1 LSNIKHILIIRFSAM
16 GDVAM
21 TIPVIKQL
29 LEQHPELEISFVSNK
44 SFKPM
49 FFGIDRLRFVEAET
63 KGKHKGILG
72 IYRLCKE
79 IMRNEK
85 PIDAVADFHGLLRSF
100 MMQFFF
106 KIKGIPIATID
117 KGRAEKQKLTAK
129 ENKQNIPLKTSFERY
144 ADVIKK
150 LGLPF
155 VLEKKS
161 LENIKQPLPI
171 LAEKWF
177 GHKTV
182 IGIAPFAKHSE
193 KVYPPEKMK
202 MLILLLQQE
211 DAVVLLFGGGKQET
225 AFLAELEK
233 QLGGNVFNLAGLFN
247 LSEELSI
254 ISNLNVMVSMD
265 SANMHLA
272 SLVGV
277 PVISVWGPTHP
288 NAGFYGWAQSTE
300 NMVSIDLSC
309 RPCSVFGNKQCYRGD
324 HACMEE
330 ITHIDIY
337 KKLIPF
343 LKNNQR

>member
-1 LSNIKHILIIRFSAM
+1 M

-29 LEQHPELEISFVSNK
+29 LNLHPELEISFVSNK

-49 FFGIDRLRFVEAET
+49 FFGIERLRFIAAET

-79 IMRNEK
+79 IMRNGK
-85 PIDAVADFHGLLRSF
+85 PIDAVADFHGVLRSF
-100 MMQFFF
+100 MMQFFL
-106 KIKGIPIATID
+106 KIKGIPFATID
-117 KGRAEKQKLTAK
+117 KGRAEKKKLTAK

-150 LGLPF
+150 LGLSF
-155 VLEKKS
+155 LLEKKP
-161 LENIKQPLPI
+161 LENIKLPLPI
-171 LAEKWF
+171 SAEKWF
-177 GHKTV
+177 NNKTV
-182 IGIAPFAKHSE
+182 IGIAPFAKHPE

-202 MLILLLQQE
+202 LPIQLLQKE

-225 AFLAELEK
+225 TLLAEWEK
-233 QLGGNVFNLAGLFN
+233 QLGENVFNLAGLFN

-254 ISNLNVMVSMD
+254 ISHLTAVVSMD

-272 SLVGV
+272 SLAGV

-288 NAGFYGWAQSTE
+288 NAGFYGWGQSAQ
-300 NMVSIDLSC
+300 NMVSVDLSC
-309 RPCSVFGNKQCYRGD
+309 RPCSVFGNKKCYRGD

-330 ITHIDIY
+330 IKHLDIY
-337 KKLIPF
+337 QKLIPF
-343 LKNNQR
+343 LKKSQC

>member
-1 LSNIKHILIIRFSAM
+1 M

-29 LEQHPELEISFVSNK
+29 LQQHPELIISFVSNK

-79 IMRNEK
+79 IMNDEQ
-85 PIDAVADFHGLLRSF
+85 PIDAVADFHGVLRSF
-100 MMQFFF
+100 MMQFFL
-106 KIKGIPIATID
+106 KLKGIPIATID
-117 KGRAEKQKLTAK
+117 KGRAEKKKLTAK
-129 ENKQNIPLKTSFERY
+129 ENKHNIPLKTSFERY

-155 VLEKKS
+155 VLEKKPF
-161 LENIKQPLPI
+161 ENIKQPLPI
-171 LAEKWF
+171 SAKKWF
-177 GHKTV
+177 ENKTV
-182 IGIAPFAKHSE
+182 IGIAPFAKHPE
-193 KVYPPEKMK
+193 KVFPPEKMK
-202 MLILLLQQE
+202 LLTSLLKAE
-211 DAVVLLFGGGKQET
+211 RAVVLLFGGGKQET
-225 AFLAELEK
+225 ALLAEWEK
-233 QLGGNVFNLAGLFN
+233 DFKGDVFNLAGIFN

-254 ISNLNVMVSMD
+254 ISHLTVMVSMD

-277 PVISVWGPTHP
+277 PVVSIWGPTHP
-288 NAGFYGWAQSTE
+288 NAGFYGWGQSTE

-309 RPCSVFGNKQCYRGD
+309 RPCSVFGNKKCYRGD

-330 ITHIDIY
+330 ISHLDVY
-337 KKLIPF
+337 EKLIPF
-343 LKNNQR
+343 LNYNQR

>member
-1 LSNIKHILIIRFSAM
+1 M

-29 LEQHPELEISFVSNK
+29 LEQHPDLDISFVSNK

-49 FFGIDRLRFVEAET
+49 FFGIDRLRFIAAET

-79 IMRNEK
+79 IIRNGK
-85 PIDAVADFHGLLRSF
+85 PIDGVADFHGVLRSF
-100 MMQFFF
+100 MMQFFL
-106 KIKGIPIATID
+106 KLKGIPIATID
-117 KGRAEKQKLTAK
+117 KGRAEKKKLTAK
-129 ENKQNIPLKTSFERY
+129 ENKQNKQNIPLKTSFERY

-150 LGLPF
+150 LGLSF
-155 VLEKKS
+155 LLEKKP

-177 GHKTV
+177 ENKTV
-182 IGIAPFAKHSE
+182 IGIAPFAKHPE

-202 MLILLLQQE
+202 LFIQLLQQE

-225 AFLAELEK
+225 AFLAEWEK
-233 QLGGNVFNLAGLFN
+233 QLGRNVYNLAGLFN
-247 LSEELSI
+247 LSEELSV
-254 ISNLNVMVSMD
+254 ISNLTAMVSMD

-277 PVISVWGPTHP
+277 PVVSVWGPTHP
-288 NAGFYGWAQSTE
+288 NAGFYGWGQSIE

-309 RPCSVFGNKQCYRGD
+309 RPCSVFGNKPCYRGD

-330 ITHIDIY
+330 INHLDIY
-337 KKLIPF
+337 QKLIPF
-343 LKNNQR
+343 LKNNHL

>member
-1 LSNIKHILIIRFSAM
+1 
-16 GDVAM
+16 
-21 TIPVIKQL
+21 
-29 LEQHPELEISFVSNK
+29 
-44 SFKPM
+44 
-49 FFGIDRLRFVEAET
+49 
-63 KGKHKGILG
+63 
-72 IYRLCKE
+72 
-79 IMRNEK
+79 
-85 PIDAVADFHGLLRSF
+85 
-100 MMQFFF
+100 MQFFLKF
-106 KIKGIPIATID
+106 KGVPIATIQ
-117 KGRAEKQKLTAK
+117 KGRAEKKKLTAK
-129 ENKQNIPLKTSFERY
+129 VNKQNIPLKTSFERY
-144 ADVIKK
+144 AEVIEK
-150 LGLPF
+150 LGFSF

-171 LAEKWF
+171 SVEKWF

-182 IGIAPFAKHSE
+182 IGIAPFAKHPE

-202 MLILLLQQE
+202 LLIQLLQKE
-211 DAVVLLFGGGKQET
+211 ETVVLLFGGGKEET
-225 AFLAELEK
+225 TLLVECEK
-233 QLGGNVFNLAGLFN
+233 QLGGNVFNLAGKFT

-288 NAGFYGWAQSTE
+288 NSGFYGWAQSTE

-309 RPCSVFGNKQCYRGD
+309 RPCSVFGNKKCYRGD